1 VEVWQRSH
9 LSQVVAK
16 ATEIGAAETVFKA
29 RMRSSEDGKEG
40 RIAHSATVLP
50 ACSAVV
56 TTGRAHEA

>member
-1 VEVWQRSH
+1 M
-9 LSQVVAK
+9 VAK

-40 RIAHSATVLP
+40 RIAHSVTVLP